1 MVAVHPYQKEWN
13 PWMNGSC
20 RVMTRCQ
27 NHIFSEMAI
36 LNVPW
41 TELNR
46 VKSCTLQVRGPL
58 SLVFFES
65 CFLQGCTVCSVSTC
79 FVRQVQHFEDSQ
91 GFACDPEKLVASDSN
106 WKNNKIRIPKYI
118 SNLGV
123 FLGRKW
129 PNRFA
134 WSETRTLNSLSTVLK
149 LKEPTTLVFFSFFI
163 DSSHTWLK
171 WRPRIAV
178 FHTLPPC
185 HPDGVVLHFQ
195 CMIFRTLTPH
205 APDHWCC
212 ASCTYCFCLGS
223 LALLM
228 DGFPWNVALVFLA
241 NRHLAGELEVNL
253 PGTSK
258 TTMPLSDKTRVFCHP
273 CERLG

>member
-1 MVAVHPYQKEWN
+1 MSQLVLW
-13 PWMNGSC
+13 G
-20 RVMTRCQ
+20 RC
-27 NHIFSEMAI
+27 NISKTH
-36 LNVPW
+36 
-41 TELNR
+41 
-46 VKSCTLQVRGPL
+46 RG
-58 SLVFFES
+58 SLVTRKS
-65 CFLQGCTVCSVSTC
+65 W
-79 FVRQVQHFEDSQ
+79 
-91 GFACDPEKLVASDSN
+91 VASDSN

-178 FHTLPPC
+178 FRTLPPC

-228 DGFPWNVALVFLA
+228 DGFPVKRGPGLFGQQAPSWRVGSQSAWNFQNHNAAFRQNPSFLSPLWKTWLVKRWLSTGYA
-241 NRHLAGELEVNL
+241 RV
-253 PGTSK
+253 SK
-258 TTMPLSDKTRVFCHP
+258 WIPSVCPRMPRNFASF
-273 CERLG
+273 GA